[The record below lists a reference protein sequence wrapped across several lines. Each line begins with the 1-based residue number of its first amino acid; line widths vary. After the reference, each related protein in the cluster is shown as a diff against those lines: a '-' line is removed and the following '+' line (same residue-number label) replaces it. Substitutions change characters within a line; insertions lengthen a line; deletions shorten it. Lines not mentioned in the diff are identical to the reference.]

1 MGSLHFHYISE
12 NAIKELP
19 YSIGH
24 LIELQFLG
32 LENCKYLKSLP
43 SSICGLKSLLQFF
56 ANGSNLDLEGY
67 WEIIEELEHLIQLCL
82 GGMAAI
88 TEVSSS
94 IGRLKD
100 LQILRL
106 SNCENLVTLPNSI
119 GNLTTLEAF
128 VLVIV
133 QSSRNCLIA

>member
-1 MGSLHFHYISE
+1 MGSLHFLYISG

-24 LIELQFLG
+24 LIGLQFLG
-32 LENCKYLKSLP
+32 LENCKYLNSLLG
-43 SSICGLKSLLQFF
+43 SICGLKSLLQFF
-56 ANGSNLDLEGY
+56 GDGSNLDLEGY

-82 GGMAAI
+82 GGMATI

-128 VLVIV
+128 VFVTV

>member
-1 MGSLHFHYISE
+1 MLLK
-12 NAIKELP
+12 NCP
-19 YSIGH
+19 TQIGH
-24 LIELQFLG
+24 LIGLQFLG

-43 SSICGLKSLLQFF
+43 GSICGLKSLLQCFGD
-56 ANGSNLDLEGY
+56 GSNLDLEGY
-67 WEIIEELEHLIQLCL
+67 WEIIEELEHLMQLCL

-106 SNCENLVTLPNSI
+106 SNCENIVTLPNNI

-128 VLVIV
+128 MFVTV

>member
-1 MGSLHFHYISE
+1 MGSLHFLYISR

-24 LIELQFLG
+24 LIGLQFLG

-43 SSICGLKSLLQFF
+43 GRICGLKSLQFF
-56 ANGSNLDLEGY
+56 GDGSNLDLEGY
-67 WEIIEELEHLIQLCL
+67 WEIIEELEHLIQHCL

-106 SNCENLVTLPNSI
+106 SNCENLKTLPNSI

-128 VLVIV
+128 VFVTV

>member
-1 MGSLHFHYISE
+1 MGSLHFLYISG

-24 LIELQFLG
+24 LIGLQFLG

-43 SSICGLKSLLQFF
+43 GSICGLKSLLQFF
-56 ANGSNLDLEGY
+56 GDGSNLDLEGY
-67 WEIIEELEHLIQLCL
+67 WEIIKELEHLIQLCL

-94 IGRLKD
+94 IGRLRSSD
-100 LQILRL
+100 LEIEQL
-106 SNCENLVTLPNSI
+106 
-119 GNLTTLEAF
+119 
-128 VLVIV
+128 
-133 QSSRNCLIA
+133 

>member
-1 MGSLHFHYISE
+1 MW
-12 NAIKELP
+12 
-19 YSIGH
+19 
-24 LIELQFLG
+24 IEIPFSVFG
-32 LENCKYLKSLP
+32 D
-43 SSICGLKSLLQFF
+43 
-56 ANGSNLDLEGY
+56 GSNLDLEGY
-67 WEIIEELEHLIQLCL
+67 WEIIEELEHLIQFCL

-128 VLVIV
+128 EFVTV

>member
-1 MGSLHFHYISE
+1 MDLQNIAIKELLNNIGCLEALRALNVSGCSNLKKFPEIQRNMGSLHFLYISG
-12 NAIKELP
+12 NAIK
-19 YSIGH
+19 
-24 LIELQFLG
+24 
-32 LENCKYLKSLP
+32 K
-43 SSICGLKSLLQFF
+43 
-56 ANGSNLDLEGY
+56 
-67 WEIIEELEHLIQLCL
+67 
-82 GGMAAI
+82 
-88 TEVSSS
+88 VSSS

-128 VLVIV
+128 VFVNV

>member
-1 MGSLHFHYISE
+1 MGSLHFLYISG

-24 LIELQFLG
+24 LIGLQFLG

-43 SSICGLKSLLQFF
+43 GSICGLKSLQFIGD
-56 ANGSNLDLEGY
+56 GSNIDIEGY

-82 GGMAAI
+82 GGMSI

-94 IGRLKD
+94 IARLKD

-128 VLVIV
+128 VFVIV
-133 QSSRNCLIA
+133 QSSRNCMIA